1 MALVSAGPCEV
12 YDFHSERF
20 ARELWVKDAPVLPYV
35 DVRAAKLEQR
45 AKSLLS
51 KQAAGPTTR
60 LQLGYNAETYEAEE
74 KLKAAKKQAL
84 STRFEPPPRKD
95 VYVKGAQEW
104 EKNMWK
110 VWDKKKMQEDA
121 RRDKY
126 STAIT
131 SYVAGHKLV
140 GRFEPPAVT
149 QCAHCDIG
157 GGLHPL
163 RRCMGCM
170 AVAYCCRMHQKKH
183 WEWHKHICFA
193 IRAANN
199 LEAKRGEGAGWC
211 KLRPRRWRRP
221 PVELGCI
228 VETNVRARWANW
240 KQFYTNGAQSMLN
253 QMGDGGPFVLKEWDE
268 AVASMAM
275 CEEATFVFSVGAT
288 QRAMMPF
295 VACRKAPPG
304 TVLVCEVGLINV
316 KRNGGRDQEVNDFL
330 TAKFVAE
337 ARQKKLDRLDEQK
350 FMRLRMANDRKDKTD
365 QAMKLLK
372 HTLDGTASADALA
385 EQKDAAEFGAD
396 GAAPPSSAAA
406 PPPEATGG
414 AGAADAT
421 EASKAPE
428 QPTSVASSPAKAAT
442 PPSAAAPK
450 AAAKAAPT
458 DDVEEW
464 EEEPVHDY
472 EAFGEGDDFF
482 ALPGDDSEAP
492 LNLPSA
498 FDDLPDEAFFDAAG
512 GLKTPTLPSSATA
525 SGADSGP
532 APHFNA
538 QESVAKKPRFLPAA
552 AFEGAKPGYLF
563 KRGDEGVGYYLDV
576 AVAVAPWESAM
587 PTMGVGNNLATA
599 PWDVSDP
606 VTGGAG
612 GGGGAAG
619 GRGISAPTPK
629 ANDPWASIDT
639 VDTTSARVADAI
651 AAQKHELAAAKAAA
665 ERMKKERAAR
675 AAGGSA
681 ASKPAAAPA
690 SKPAAT
696 SASKPAAPAASTVRP
711 LLEELGL
718 GDKYAAFEAA
728 GLTDAAALASLQKS
742 DPAKLAS
749 QLTQAGLKMGQR
761 QKFILALGPK

>member
-1 MALVSAGPCEV
+1 MRQDSTSVDTV
-12 YDFHSERF
+12 
-20 ARELWVKDAPVLPYV
+20 VLPPWASSAEEFIAIHRRALESEYV
-35 DVRAAKLEQR
+35 SSHLHLWIDLIFGAKQQGPAAEAAANVFFYLTYEGRVDLEAVSDPAEREALQTQVACFGQTPSQLMLTPHPPRRAALPFLRPVHWGPPEHPVATAAAQHVAMTGATGR
-45 AKSLLS
+45 A
-51 KQAAGPTTR
+51 
-60 LQLGYNAETYEAEE
+60 
-74 KLKAAKKQAL
+74 
-84 STRFEPPPRKD
+84 
-95 VYVKGAQEW
+95 
-104 EKNMWK
+104 
-110 VWDKKKMQEDA
+110 
-121 RRDKY
+121 
-126 STAIT
+126 
-131 SYVAGHKLV
+131 
-140 GRFEPPAVT
+140 
-149 QCAHCDIG
+149 G
-157 GGLHPL
+157 GGGGGGGSSLGL
-163 RRCMGCM
+163 
-170 AVAYCCRMHQKKH
+170 YY
-183 WEWHKHICFA
+183 
-193 IRAANN
+193 
-199 LEAKRGEGAGWC
+199 RG
-211 KLRPRRWRRP
+211 
-221 PVELGCI
+221 
-228 VETNVRARWANW
+228 
-240 KQFYTNGAQSMLN
+240 
-253 QMGDGGPFVLKEWDE
+253 
-268 AVASMAM
+268 
-275 CEEATFVFSVGAT
+275 
-288 QRAMMPF
+288 
-295 VACRKAPPG
+295 
-304 TVLVCEVGLINV
+304 
-316 KRNGGRDQEVNDFL
+316 
-330 TAKFVAE
+330 
-337 ARQKKLDRLDEQK
+337 
-350 FMRLRMANDRKDKTD
+350 
-365 QAMKLLK
+365 
-372 HTLDGTASADALA
+372 AL
-385 EQKDAAEFGAD
+385 
-396 GAAPPSSAAA
+396 PA
-406 PPPEATGG
+406 PPPCRHFARVPLSTLAGASALTRLCAMPAGIVAVDSNATTHTFRWPVTHSAGRNPVLSTQHASMLALPASDASKSSCSALLPSADGRGCLLLQGG
-414 AGAADAT
+414 QIDGGLVVWRSEGGPPVARIIEHAGIITCLGHSSHGGLLITGAADAT

-606 VTGGAG
+606 VKGGAG
-612 GGGGAAG
+612 GGGGGAG

-681 ASKPAAAPA
+681 
-690 SKPAAT
+690 
-696 SASKPAAPAASTVRP
+696 ASKPAAPAASTVRP